1 MVVCPSQNPIVK
13 STGSFYNQKLFEHC
27 GNSVF
32 TGLQSGNY
40 SSLLNNQLPPS
51 APALSPGGLVSSWY
65 QHVLHVL

>member
-1 MVVCPSQNPIVK
+1 MVVCPSQNLIVK

-40 SSLLNNQLPPS
+40 SSLLNN
-51 APALSPGGLVSSWY
+51 
-65 QHVLHVL
+65 